1 MFRITESDKNSTNKS
16 YSNFEYKI
24 SDGDKGIRIDKYLSN
39 KLEDYT
45 RSYIQKLI
53 TNDLIIVNDQKI
65 KSNYKLRL
73 NDHIKV
79 MVPPPLVH
87 NIIGEDIPIDII
99 YEDDDII
106 IVNKDKGVVVHPA
119 QGHYS
124 GTLVNGLLYKY
135 GDDLSTIN
143 GEMRPGIV
151 HRLDMD
157 TTGVL
162 IVCKNNKAH
171 MSIAKQ
177 FKNQS
182 VKRIY
187 HTIVYNAF
195 DHEEG
200 KVDAPIG
207 RHPIQRT
214 RMSINY
220 DNGKNSVTHYRLI
233 ENMDNNFAYIEC
245 SLETGRTHQIRVHM
259 ASISHPILGDRVYGP
274 RKGKFKLKSQVLHAK
289 RLGFIHPSTNEYV
302 EFEAPLPEYF
312 NKLLKKLRQ

>member
-24 SDGDKGIRIDKYLSN
+24 SEGDKGIRIDKYLSN

-79 MVPPPLVH
+79 MVPPPLVY